1 MIECDRLILGYVYS
15 KSFAESQH
23 ISISNV
29 LYSKLNRFVALK
41 KKLHNDVWKLF
52 HHAGNTNRYSV
63 KWRNL
68 LLHCVQTK
76 QQFPL
81 KFIWK
86 RACEC
91 ACISVCVLTV
101 RRLIYERHREREQ
114 EEEAEY
120 GCFERIHAQHDNIA
134 EQSSKLIE
142 LTFKQSVV
150 FSYIISFVCIDGFF
164 YTISLFI
171 SIHIKFIR
179 SVLLFWIFSCIFSFS
194 RCIVCL
200 VCILIKWQL
209 IQCFPLS
216 DGHLNG
222 KQWNECICAIA

>member
-1 MIECDRLILGYVYS
+1 MFIQSHSPKVSTFRFPTCYI
-15 KSFAESQH
+15 QN
-23 ISISNV
+23 SID
-29 LYSKLNRFVALK
+29 LLHGR

-101 RRLIYERHREREQ
+101 RQLIYERHRERER

-164 YTISLFI
+164 TLYLF
-171 SIHIKFIR
+171 SFPFIL
-179 SVLLFWIFSCIFSFS
+179 SSYAYYFGFSHAFFSFS

>member
-1 MIECDRLILGYVYS
+1 MET
-15 KSFAESQH
+15 
-23 ISISNV
+23 NV
-29 LYSKLNRFVALK
+29 
-41 KKLHNDVWKLF
+41 
-52 HHAGNTNRYSV
+52 
-63 KWRNL
+63 
-68 LLHCVQTK
+68 
-76 QQFPL
+76 
-81 KFIWK
+81 
-86 RACEC
+86 C
-91 ACISVCVLTV
+91 ACVSVCVLTE
-101 RRLIYERHREREQ
+101 RRLIYERHRERER

-164 YTISLFI
+164 YTVSLFFT
-171 SIHIKFIR
+171 IHIKFVR
-179 SVLLFWIFSCIFSFS
+179 SYYFGFSHAFFLSLAVL
-194 RCIVCL
+194 CL

>member
-1 MIECDRLILGYVYS
+1 ME
-15 KSFAESQH
+15 
-23 ISISNV
+23 
-29 LYSKLNRFVALK
+29 
-41 KKLHNDVWKLF
+41 
-52 HHAGNTNRYSV
+52 TSV
-63 KWRNL
+63 
-68 LLHCVQTK
+68 
-76 QQFPL
+76 
-81 KFIWK
+81 
-86 RACEC
+86 C
-91 ACISVCVLTV
+91 ACVSVCVLTV

-164 YTISLFI
+164 TLYLF
-171 SIHIKFIR
+171 SFPFIL
-179 SVLLFWIFSCIFSFS
+179 SSYAQSYYFGFSHAFFSFS